1 MGKVDAP
8 LNEKLKNVEWG
19 EYKIGDLFE
28 IDNTAS
34 FNQDKLKVGDE
45 YDYITRTSFN
55 QGILGQTGFINKEN
69 LNPSGIWSLGLL
81 QMTFFYRKRE
91 WYAGQFVRKVKPKI
105 NIPSNAINFI
115 TTILNMQS
123 KILLNVLVRNIDETF
138 KNLTVKLPTK
148 NKEIDFEFM
157 EEFICDMNTRYIAE
171 LDIRHTIELEAY
183 LTATGLKSYKLT
195 SEEEYILNNYSKIQW
210 KEIDIVNIFQIKNTQ
225 NILSSLIKSN
235 SGNTPY
241 LCASAENNGVSTY
254 INYNKNFLDKG
265 NCIFIGGKT
274 FVISYQKDDFYSND
288 SHNLALYLKNNVST
302 KNNSLYLAT
311 CIRSSLKYKYS
322 WGNSISKTKI
332 YKDKILVPIKN
343 GKIDFEF
350 MENFISAIEK
360 LVIKDI
366 VKYAKKNK
374 EIINQIIKNSQK

>member
-1 MGKVDAP
+1 M
-8 LNEKLKNVEWG
+8 
-19 EYKIGDLFE
+19 FE
-28 IDNTAS
+28 ISNTAS

-69 LNPSGIWSLGLL
+69 LNPNGIWSLGLL

-302 KNNSLYLAT
+302 KSNSLYLAT

>member
-1 MGKVDAP
+1 M
-8 LNEKLKNVEWG
+8 
-19 EYKIGDLFE
+19 FE